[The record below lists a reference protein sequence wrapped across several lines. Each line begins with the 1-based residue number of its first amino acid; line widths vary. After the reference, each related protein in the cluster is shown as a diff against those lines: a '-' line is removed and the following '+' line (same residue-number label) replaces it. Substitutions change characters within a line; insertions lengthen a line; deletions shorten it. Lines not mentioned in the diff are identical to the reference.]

1 MQTLVNLPSTNTP
14 TKSLLEPST
23 VVVPLQISTPDSTHS
38 KVAKVF
44 HYGDAFLDENIVIPH
59 FDFAT
64 MILEDINVLQAAIE
78 RRKQQEIMRK

>member
-1 MQTLVNLPSTNTP
+1 MQTLVNIPSASTP
-14 TKSLLEPST
+14 TKSLPKSNT
-23 VVVPLQISTPDSTHS
+23 ATIPLQISTPSLTHS

-64 MILEDINVLQAAIE
+64 MTLEDISVVKATIE
-78 RRKQQEIMRK
+78 RRK